1 MSNDSEHKN
10 KGKSQS
16 IAEKYKFL
24 ALQNFTK
31 EELITKVK
39 ELYNLQLQNEK
50 YIAKQERQLE
60 NKEIKINTLIEKL
73 CVFDGT
79 NDSLQKFVGYQ
90 KDWLYID
97 KITFV
102 IERSNKPLTSHQ
114 IVDLLIQ
121 LEPTL
126 KQRLLN
132 PFKSI
137 TKAIYKGIQLNR
149 LVRHYKTG
157 NFGWTYILPSH

>member
-1 MSNDSEHKN
+1 M
-10 KGKSQS
+10 
-16 IAEKYKFL
+16 IL
-24 ALQNFTK
+24 
-31 EELITKVK
+31 
-39 ELYNLQLQNEK
+39 
-50 YIAKQERQLE
+50 
-60 NKEIKINTLIEKL
+60 IKINTLIEKL

-157 NFGWTYILPSH
+157 NFGWTYILPSM

>member
-1 MSNDSEHKN
+1 M
-10 KGKSQS
+10 
-16 IAEKYKFL
+16 

-60 NKEIKINTLIEKL
+60 NKEIKINTLTEKL
-73 CVFDGT
+73 SVFDGT
-79 NDSLQKFVGYQ
+79 NDSLQKFVGYHN
-90 KDWLYID
+90 DWLYID

-114 IVDLLIQ
+114 IVDVLIQ